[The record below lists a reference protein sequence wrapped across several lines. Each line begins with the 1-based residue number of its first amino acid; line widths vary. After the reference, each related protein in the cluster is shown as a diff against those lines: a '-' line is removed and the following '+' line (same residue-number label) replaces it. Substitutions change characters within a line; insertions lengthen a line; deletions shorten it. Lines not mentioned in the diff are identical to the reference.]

1 MKFVNNRTK
10 KEKQIAAAVIA
21 LVALLSLLVLLQPHH
36 DFSDAKPGPVIEVS
50 IPDGATGTQ
59 IAYILVASGVI
70 KQAPQFIRE
79 VLNDPKAGGISPGVH
94 RIQTHISSK
103 LAISQLLDQKQII
116 NVLKIIEGETLSDV
130 LAKLSKND
138 HISKGKFSLTGVKP
152 LYSNLKNSLEGSI
165 FPAQYSF
172 APATSAS
179 DAVTAMVSRART
191 NAQSIGLAAGYLKYS
206 PFQVLTIAS
215 MVQIEGD
222 PASYAKVARVIYNR
236 LNIGMP
242 LQLNSTVQYATNHR
256 GRIALSRNATK
267 TPSLYNTYLHQGL
280 PPTPISNPG
289 EAAIV
294 ASLHPTDGDW
304 LYFITVKPGDT
315 RFTKDFAVFQNWTTE
330 FNNNLAAGVFK

>member
-1 MKFVNNRTK
+1 MKSRKGKIT
-10 KEKQIAAAVIA
+10 AAILA
-21 LVALLSLLVLLQPHH
+21 LVVVILASALLRPNH
-36 DFSDAKPGPVIEVS
+36 DFTDAKPGPTIEVN

-59 IAYILVASGVI
+59 IAQILAAGGVI
-70 KQAPQFIRE
+70 KQAPRFISE
-79 VLNDPKAGGISPGVH
+79 VLKNSKAGGISPGVH

-103 LAISQLLDQKQII
+103 LAIVQLLDQKRIV
-116 NVLKIIEGETLSDV
+116 NVLKVIEGETLSDV
-130 LAKLSKND
+130 IAKLKRND
-138 HISKGKFSLTGVKP
+138 HISKANLSVTGVKP
-152 LYSNLKNSLEGSI
+152 LFQNPLNSLEGSI

-172 APATSAS
+172 PPATSIR
-179 DAVTAMVSRART
+179 DAITSMVSRART
-191 NAQSIGLAAGYLKYS
+191 NAQAIGLASGYLKYS

-222 PASYAKVARVIYNR
+222 PNSFAKVARVIYNR

-242 LQLNSTVQYATNHR
+242 VQLNSTVQYATNHR

-289 EAAIV
+289 EAAMT
-294 ASLHPTDGDW
+294 ATLHPASGDW

-315 RFTKDFAVFQNWTTE
+315 RFTRDFAVFQNWTTE